1 MKTNFHEQ
9 VKKVPFLKIV
19 IFYGMGIGLAH
30 FIPAGNATFSILN
43 AILITVLLSQV
54 VWFIM
59 QPRFRSLYII
69 NSYVILFVFGLWN
82 ISRTHFK
89 NDANHFHLGASD
101 QFIAIV
107 DDEPIVKNNTVR
119 FSALLRAKETK
130 STFRK
135 ATGNLMMTVE
145 LDRTAPIQYGDEII
159 FINKIKA
166 IPNHYN
172 PLEFDYKNYLANRG
186 IYFQNRLSLGEY
198 KVIGRNKGNRIKA
211 LGLNLR
217 QGLVHKF
224 RKYLD
229 DEEAFQIATALIF
242 GYRTTMSTDTLQT
255 FSNTGTIHVLSVSG
269 MHVGIVFLLLLWLL
283 QQVKGNHVLHITR
296 TVLLLLAI
304 WSYTI
309 LTGMAPSILR
319 AAIMLSFFLITRLLR
334 REVNILNT
342 LAASA
347 FLLLLFQP
355 NMLFDIGFQL
365 SYSAVLGIVFLFPL
379 YKRIAPYTD
388 GRFSHHIWDSIGI
401 SLSAQTSTAPLS
413 LFYFGQFP
421 NYFLIANVLVVLP
434 VTIIMYVGLVL
445 MFLPFDSINIWLGHV
460 LQWLV
465 KYMFLMLKFLDKL
478 PYSTWTGIVL
488 SPIMVFVSL
497 TMLLTLT
504 YAFQWK
510 SKNAMYF
517 SLFILLIFVVI
528 FNYQQ
533 HLKLT
538 YKGFRVYN
546 TGKDITLAFIKRNK
560 VTVISSFDSLNTR
573 ALKYSIYRDLS
584 RFSNWNRSGYHKLIS
599 DDSLRVNYLIQK
611 SDLIIQIMEHAT
623 LQVLPTDVLIVRKN
637 SKWNFVDNVKVIKPK
652 IVLFDG
658 TNSDHNIQVWQ
669 HQLDSLA
676 IPHYSIKNNFAYVWD
691 KELL

>member
-1 MKTNFHEQ
+1 
-9 VKKVPFLKIV
+9 
-19 IFYGMGIGLAH
+19 MGIGLAH
-30 FIPAGNATFSILN
+30 FIPAGNAAFSILN

-59 QPRFRSLYII
+59 QPRFRSLYIM

-510 SKNAMYF
+510 SKNVMYF
-517 SLFILLIFVVI
+517 SLFFLLIFVII

-538 YKGFRVYN
+538 YKGFRIYN

-584 RFSNWNRSGYHKLIS
+584 RFSNWNRIGYHKLIS

-611 SDLIIQIMEHAT
+611 SGLIIQIMEHAT

-637 SKWNFVDNVKVIKPK
+637 SKWNFVDNVKLIKPK

-669 HQLDSLA
+669 QQLDSLA
-676 IPHYSIKNNFAYVWD
+676 IRHYSIKNNFAYVWD